1 MIRLRTVKLVIFGE
15 IPAAAER
22 FKIFFLTL
30 FVFRTKKGK
39 TEYFANILNTL
50 KAMKLLEGKVAVV
63 TGAARGIG
71 KAIALEFAKEG
82 ADVAFTD
89 LVIDDNGKATEAEIA
104 ALGVKA
110 KGYASNAA
118 NFEETHKV
126 IEEIVKDFGR
136 IDILVNNAGITKD
149 GLMVRMSEEQYDAVI
164 AVNQKSVFNMMKLVG
179 AVMMRQRHGHIV
191 SLASVAGLYG
201 NPGQINY
208 SASKAAIIGMT
219 KTVAKEL
226 GARNVTV
233 NAVAPGFIKTPM
245 TDALTEEQRNKMLEL
260 VAMKRYGNPEE
271 VASVISFLCA
281 EDASYVTGQTI
292 EISGGL
298 MM

>member
-1 MIRLRTVKLVIFGE
+1 MS
-15 IPAAAER
+15 
-22 FKIFFLTL
+22 TL
-30 FVFRTKKGK
+30 DPT
-39 TEYFANILNTL
+39 TPTAL
-50 KAMKLLEGKVAVV
+50 V
-63 TGAARGIG
+63 TGGSRGIG
-71 KAIALEFAKEG
+71 RAVALTLARDGHQVILTYVSRPEE
-82 ADVAFTD
+82 ADKTV
-89 LVIDDNGKATEAEIA
+89 AEIEA
-104 ALGVKA
+104 AGGRALALPLNVGDGEAVA
-110 KGYASNAA
+110 AFFAEHIKG
-118 NFEETHKV
+118 KV
-126 IEEIVKDFGR
+126 NLAV
-136 IDILVNNAGITKD
+136 LVNNAGITKD

-271 VASVISFLCA
+271 VANVISFLCS